1 MNLVSVTG
9 GPVGLRTCFRR
20 PTPAKGQIAGWSP
33 GTVIA
38 ERELSSVGSKST
50 FSTRFRRASANQPCS
65 RSKASGRP
73 VPLDGPRLSC
83 DCFEPTD
90 PVGGTPFGVGFPM
103 PVLYRACVCLRSNL
117 VGSLGRPVDPQRSRV
132 LSGRDGRAGPGPG
145 RGVTMSFCSYVYDAN
160 GLRWRDGSLTV
171 HLVVNGELRTL
182 AVVRSGQGTSRLDR
196 FEATPHPVDV
206 VGEKV
211 FGEISVRDLERL
223 AAGSKVSVVTS
234 GRRFTLGLPGSGTS
248 APDGVLEAF
257 AYHEEDGFLHRFA
270 VPFAPGRSQGESGR
284 SLDDPRRVAGLASFV
299 VAQSPERLEVLMRA
313 QVEAMPKSG
322 RAGGPASRRRLRFL
336 AGEVS
341 PSVFLDAV
349 GKNPDALLHVT
360 PGLLADLV
368 ARCDSNGDDA
378 GRRMLAS
385 FVDAHAAAVPSE
397 GGNVVLASMFA
408 LEASGRSVVG
418 SAFSAAVSRPRMV
431 EVLAAEVRALGSGS
445 LALEVLA
452 TADRSVAAPG
462 SGGDPREAAVSVL
475 RRALVDGPLQV
486 LSPTMAIFLT
496 RMHGQGAPELLD
508 YLVETH
514 PAQIV
519 STPDFFE
526 MLPAAVCLSVL
537 RREPRLA
544 LAGLELD
551 RASEVVAEDELRR
564 RGEPVPPRRSEIQA
578 RQRLGQVEAMRAEA
592 GVVLRDLAEFEGA
605 FTDRLR
611 RLRTAGLSALERDRL
626 VAFGGLRASTQ
637 DFFWPTLR
645 RVQDLV
651 SRAEMLALEVKTP
664 PSGRYAGPDVDAMII
679 LEGLDEAMFALREL
693 HSSLKVSMDRLE
705 ALRQLG
711 RDNAVEDFCG
721 EYERAFADV
730 PVVVHRFVGVF
741 LNALPASSA
750 T

>member
-1 MNLVSVTG
+1 
-9 GPVGLRTCFRR
+9 
-20 PTPAKGQIAGWSP
+20 
-33 GTVIA
+33 
-38 ERELSSVGSKST
+38 
-50 FSTRFRRASANQPCS
+50 
-65 RSKASGRP
+65 
-73 VPLDGPRLSC
+73 
-83 DCFEPTD
+83 
-90 PVGGTPFGVGFPM
+90 
-103 PVLYRACVCLRSNL
+103 
-117 VGSLGRPVDPQRSRV
+117 
-132 LSGRDGRAGPGPG
+132 
-145 RGVTMSFCSYVYDAN
+145 MSFCSYVYDAN
-160 GLRWRDGSLTV
+160 GLRWQEGALTV
-171 HLVVNGELRTL
+171 RLVVNGEIRTL

-223 AAGSKVSVVTS
+223 VAGSKVSVVTS
-234 GRRFTLGLPGSGTS
+234 GRRFALSLPGSGAS
-248 APDGVLEAF
+248 APDGVLEAS

-299 VAQSPERLEVLMRA
+299 AAQSPERLEVLMRA

-322 RAGGPASRRRLRFL
+322 RAGGPSARRRLRFL

-349 GKNPDALLHVT
+349 GKNHDALLHVT

-368 ARCDSNGDDA
+368 SRCDSNGDVV

-385 FVDAHAAAVPSE
+385 FVDTHVAAGPSE
-397 GGNVVLASMFA
+397 GGNVVLASLFT

-418 SAFSAAVSRPRMV
+418 STFSASASRPRMI
-431 EVLAAEVRALGSGS
+431 ERLAAEVRLQETGS

-452 TADRSVAAPG
+452 TADRSNAAPG
-462 SGGDPREAAVSVL
+462 SDTDPREAAVAVL
-475 RRALVDGPLQV
+475 RAALVDGPRRV

-496 RMHGQGAPELLD
+496 RMHGQDAPELLE

-514 PAQIV
+514 PAQVV

-526 MLPAAVCLSVL
+526 MLPADVRLAVV

-544 LAGLELD
+544 LANLELD
-551 RASEVVAEDELRR
+551 RTSEEVAANELRR
-564 RGEPVPPRRSEIQA
+564 RNEPVPLLRAEA
-578 RQRLGQVEAMRAEA
+578 RAAQQRAQVDLLRAEA

-611 RLRTAGLSALERDRL
+611 RLRSAGLSALERDRL
-626 VAFGGLRASTQ
+626 MAFGGLRASMQ

-651 SRAEMLALEVKTP
+651 SRVEMLTIELKASP
-664 PSGRYAGPDVDAMII
+664 RGRSGGPDVDSMIL
-679 LEGLDEAMFALREL
+679 LEGLNEATFALREL
-693 HSSLKVSMDRLE
+693 HASLNVSMERLE
-705 ALRQLG
+705 TLRRLG
-711 RDNAVEDFCG
+711 RDNVVEDFCG

-730 PVVVHRFVGVF
+730 PVMVHRYLGML
-741 LNALPASSA
+741 LNALPASSRK
-750 T
+750 